1 MKILLTTPLYPPEIA
16 DIAVYSKKLAE
27 KLSIIHEVSLLTYA
41 NHPLKT
47 DAFLLRYALKNQHVF
62 KRIVD
67 YIKIL
72 WSEVVRNDIII
83 LQTGTSAAFPAFI
96 ISKIKSKKIIFR
108 FFEDESIERKKNT
121 TNKCKLQLIKI
132 IQKVILKYSNIVICS
147 SKNLQNNLIK
157 NYKVKKDS
165 IRLIL
170 DPQKREVELPFSRD
184 EVSENLKKLQ
194 YVRDI
199 LNKGNEDGKISWDEH
214 IEELKQIIQHMSY

>member
-1 MKILLTTPLYPPEIA
+1 MFFR
-16 DIAVYSKKLAE
+16 YS
-27 KLSIIHEVSLLTYA
+27 
-41 NHPLKT
+41 
-47 DAFLLRYALKNQHVF
+47 
-62 KRIVD
+62 
-67 YIKIL
+67 
-72 WSEVVRNDIII
+72 
-83 LQTGTSAAFPAFI
+83 
-96 ISKIKSKKIIFR
+96 

-157 NYKVKKDS
+157 NYKVKKDR